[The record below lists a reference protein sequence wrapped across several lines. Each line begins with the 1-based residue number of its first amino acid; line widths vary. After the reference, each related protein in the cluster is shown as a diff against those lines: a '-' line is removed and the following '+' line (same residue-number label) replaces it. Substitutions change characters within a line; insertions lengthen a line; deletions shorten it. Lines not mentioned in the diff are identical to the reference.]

1 MCRTALFLSL
11 VLCSS
16 FAAGQRLYLNN
27 GVDTIEPGVK
37 AAIHFLQTYLD
48 AFDTTSNP
56 NYSNYWPE
64 EDCKNLKH
72 PDPIVFAIAG
82 DYPTYRMGSTRTVLY
97 VKPDTNYIQ
106 IKTLFAWTDTQNTV
120 SVLAITNHYIKA
132 DNHAQ
137 LKFISPLKV
146 IGGQWQTQTVRN
158 VTYTYP
164 SKHVFNKSKADSL
177 VLSIEKLEREWD
189 LKPISIHYYFAD
201 TKDEIQKLRG
211 FDYSLDMGNR
221 DKPSGIS
228 DDQDNVV
235 FCSGLDENY
244 FHEVVHIYLNHLYP
258 KSPLREGLAIF
269 YGGSMGHNLQ
279 WHTQRLSAYLQAHT
293 EINLDS
299 LDKKN
304 YFIYVDNYTNP
315 AGTIRG
321 LICALVYKKSGIEGL
336 KRMMTYTTLEE
347 IFNKEFG
354 LKRGQWDKFLRDA
367 TTSY

>member
-1 MCRTALFLSL
+1 
-11 VLCSS
+11 
-16 FAAGQRLYLNN
+16 
-27 GVDTIEPGVK
+27 
-37 AAIHFLQTYLD
+37 
-48 AFDTTSNP
+48 
-56 NYSNYWPE
+56 
-64 EDCKNLKH
+64 
-72 PDPIVFAIAG
+72 
-82 DYPTYRMGSTRTVLY
+82 
-97 VKPDTNYIQ
+97 
-106 IKTLFAWTDTQNTV
+106 
-120 SVLAITNHYIKA
+120 
-132 DNHAQ
+132 
-137 LKFISPLKV
+137 
-146 IGGQWQTQTVRN
+146 
-158 VTYTYP
+158 
-164 SKHVFNKSKADSL
+164 L